1 MPRSCEV
8 AHEDSKVEAQR
19 GERFITQLLITDPWS
34 KGDYSRHIRE
44 ASMAM
49 DGLPEGV
56 PPPGRVPGQ
65 LLQVAPILKR
75 RRRWYKGEFIEKRIT
90 LGVSIPRAK
99 YRRRGCRGD
108 PPGSQ
113 EASWRG
119 LGWGRAKDPPGL
131 LVVAPLRC
139 LGYFGSFRVAD
150 FLSDFSGFFG
160 ALLMAG
166 KYEIQKQQKTT
177 TGSWVHWVNRLV
189 QICSKVYES
198 SSKSWQSHTKH
209 A

>member
-1 MPRSCEV
+1 
-8 AHEDSKVEAQR
+8 
-19 GERFITQLLITDPWS
+19 
-34 KGDYSRHIRE
+34 
-44 ASMAM
+44 MAM

-56 PPPGRVPGQ
+56 PPPGRVPGE

-75 RRRWYKGEFIEKRIT
+75 RRRRYRGEFAEKRSI
-90 LGVSIPRAK
+90 LGVSTPRDK

-108 PPGSQ
+108 PQGSQ
-113 EASWRG
+113 EAPWRD
-119 LGWGRAKDPPGL
+119 LGWGRARNPSGVP
-131 LVVAPLRC
+131 VVAPLRC
-139 LGYFGSFRVAD
+139 LGYSGSFRVAD

-166 KYEIQKQQKTT
+166 KPEIQKQQKTA

-198 SSKSWQSHTKH
+198 SRKSWKSHTKH
-209 A
+209 AWSKQKL